1 MTEEDLEEI
10 DLDTI
15 QELKEKVRIIMKENV
30 DNKNIKAFK
39 KSDYFIRK
47 MREEE
52 FKIIKL

>member
-1 MTEEDLEEI
+1 LTEEDLEEI